1 MLNKE
6 QESQIQS
13 PKLLMSVHDTQIQI
27 LTLETGPLHQ
37 FWINL
42 LIKIWDLINMSIKM
56 WKSMNLRIKI
66 RDQTI

>member
-1 MLNKE
+1 MLEVTICVKVKTSIRVLNKE

-37 FWINL
+37 F
-42 LIKIWDLINMSIKM
+42 
-56 WKSMNLRIKI
+56 
-66 RDQTI
+66 